1 MKVGDSRVGRAL
13 LRRGLHFVGRGLYIL
28 CRRRRR
34 RRRRVGFKPI
44 PKPSL
49 YPTQRA
55 HSSLPQPTVTFTV
68 VTLL

>member
-1 MKVGDSRVGRAL
+1 MKVGYSRVGRAL
-13 LRRGLHFVGRGLYIL
+13 LRRGLPFVGRGLYIL

-34 RRRRVGFKPI
+34 RRRVGFKPI
-44 PKPSL
+44 QKPSL